1 MNNNPEAFTTVGDA
15 GGNDSFLEMQKYFGP
30 MSRSDIETHAADK
43 FAHTTHNLPRSYV
56 GRNLFLQSTIDFLLT
71 KTDDWYTR
79 VMLPWF
85 ETDELH
91 VEWQVWRFNKTI
103 FELEV
108 CYRIFALFWFC
119 FGNKLRVIS
128 RTPCAPCFRSC
139 RFNPAPSRRASLRY
153 ARI

>member
-91 VEWQVWRFNKTI
+91 VEWQVR
-103 FELEV
+103 
-108 CYRIFALFWFC
+108 
-119 FGNKLRVIS
+119 
-128 RTPCAPCFRSC
+128 
-139 RFNPAPSRRASLRY
+139 SRRAFL
-153 ARI
+153 APTGFAPC

>member
-1 MNNNPEAFTTVGDA
+1 MAARMNNNPEAFTTVGDA
-15 GGNDSFLEMQKYFGP
+15 NGNDSFLEMQKYFGP

-91 VEWQVWRFNKTI
+91 VEWQVGLHRS
-103 FELEV
+103 LS
-108 CYRIFALFWFC
+108 FAHDFAV
-119 FGNKLRVIS
+119 G
-128 RTPCAPCFRSC
+128 
-139 RFNPAPSRRASLRY
+139 
-153 ARI
+153 

>member
-1 MNNNPEAFTTVGDA
+1 MAARMNNNPEAFTTVGDA

-91 VEWQVWRFNKTI
+91 VEWQVGLHRAFMA
-103 FELEV
+103 V
-108 CYRIFALFWFC
+108 P
-119 FGNKLRVIS
+119 GV
-128 RTPCAPCFRSC
+128 APC
-139 RFNPAPSRRASLRY
+139 
-153 ARI
+153 

>member
-103 FELEV
+103 FELEPHQV
-108 CYRIFALFWFC
+108 SNTTSAKYNACVKTTA
-119 FGNKLRVIS
+119 NQV
-128 RTPCAPCFRSC
+128 
-139 RFNPAPSRRASLRY
+139 
-153 ARI
+153 